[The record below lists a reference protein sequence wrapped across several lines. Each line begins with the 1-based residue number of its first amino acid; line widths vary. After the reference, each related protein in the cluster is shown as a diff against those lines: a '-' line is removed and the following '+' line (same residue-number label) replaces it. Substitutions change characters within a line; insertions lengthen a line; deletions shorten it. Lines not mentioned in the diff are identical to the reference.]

1 MIAAATALALWSGLL
16 HPWAHDAHVEH
27 SKPAPGWTLEARHDA
42 FTGSTTCVVK
52 ARDMVYRHGVLTF
65 RFDSSVDTANAL
77 YRVNQGAVQPAGL
90 VATEAAGLGAQFK
103 SQNMKN
109 PSNGRV
115 HIPMAHLQE
124 AQTVTIRPNSHRRA
138 RTFNLTGL
146 GHVLSAATAKGCDVV

>member
-16 HPWAHDAHVEH
+16 HPWAGDAHVER
-27 SKPAPGWTLEARHDA
+27 SKPAPGWTLEAHHDA
-42 FTGSTTCVVK
+42 FTGATTCLVK

-65 RFDSSVDTANAL
+65 SFDSSIDTANAL
-77 YRVNQGAVQPAGL
+77 YRVNQGEVKPAGL

-103 SQNMKN
+103 SPNMKN
-109 PSNGRV
+109 PSNGKV

-124 AQTVTIRPNSHRRA
+124 AQTVTIRPNNRKRA

-146 GHVLSAATAKGCDVV
+146 VDVLAIAVGKGCDVV